1 MFFSYF
7 DRLLFVYHLVCKNI
21 DDSLKIWKY
30 KKDIV
35 KTRLKM
41 DSNTIHC
48 IHFLSLGYFHLLKL
62 NNRVWIFTSFT
73 DSVVHL
79 FLLNTR
85 MRSLEYENASFEET
99 NALL

>member
-41 DSNTIHC
+41 DSNT
-48 IHFLSLGYFHLLKL
+48 SLYSLFEF
-62 NNRVWIFTSFT
+62 RIFSFIK
-73 DSVVHL
+73 V
-79 FLLNTR
+79 
-85 MRSLEYENASFEET
+85 E
-99 NALL
+99 